1 MSAKYQIAQLAFQI
15 ATDILQTA
23 KQLEPEF
30 LQLEQRKREIQAEF
44 DSANLCFERL
54 TSFNPEVEGQL
65 QCPGCWIR
73 NERQTNLTPL
83 PESSEAER
91 MFRCDI
97 CEFEYSVPG

>member
-1 MSAKYQIAQLAFQI
+1 MSAKNQVAQLAFQI

-30 LQLEQRKREIQAEF
+30 LQLEQRKLEIQAQF

-54 TSFNPEVEGQL
+54 NSFRPEIEGHL

-73 NERQTNLTPL
+73 SERQTNLTPL
-83 PESSEAER
+83 SSQPEAEQL
-91 MFRCDI
+91 FRCDL
-97 CEFEYSVPG
+97 CELDYSVPG

>member
-1 MSAKYQIAQLAFQI
+1 MSAQNQITQLAFQI

-30 LQLEQRKREIQAEF
+30 LQLEQRKLEIQAQF

-54 TSFNPEVEGQL
+54 NSFRPELGGHL

-73 NERQTNLTPL
+73 NERHTNLTPL
-83 PESSEAER
+83 PDQSEAER
-91 MFRCDI
+91 LFRCDI
-97 CEFEYSVPG
+97 CEMDYSVPG